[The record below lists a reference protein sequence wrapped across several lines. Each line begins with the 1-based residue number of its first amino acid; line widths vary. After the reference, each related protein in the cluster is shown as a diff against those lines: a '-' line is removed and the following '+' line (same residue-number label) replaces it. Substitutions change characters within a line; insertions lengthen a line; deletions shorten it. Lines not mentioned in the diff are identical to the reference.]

1 MQNIGQVSDVA
12 TILRNQADYDE
23 EQIASSYSLVHSF
36 LWAIPVLGFIGTVIG
51 LRAAIGALGIT
62 LEAGGDLVSIRQG
75 LQAVTAGLATKF
87 ETTLVALICAVIL
100 QVLLA
105 FLQSRESEFLDECND
120 PCHAHI
126 ASKLNL
132 TEAPAAA

>member
-1 MQNIGQVSDVA
+1 
-12 TILRNQADYDE
+12 
-23 EQIASSYSLVHSF
+23 VHSF

-62 LEAGGDLVSIRQG
+62 LRASGDIGAIRDG

-100 QVLLA
+100 QLLLA
-105 FLQSRESEFLDECND
+105 FLQSKEGEFLDACND
-120 PCHAHI
+120 YCHAHV
-126 ASKLNL
+126 ASKLKL
-132 TEAPAAA
+132 V